1 MQILC
6 TRTVGAVMKRT
17 LSLVALGLSLAVR
30 CFSQSKP
37 IILISG
43 NGNISINSS
52 GEAVAGVSGGVAVGG
67 AAKQTTVNK
76 HDQTIE
82 MAGDFL
88 NFCPAVELTLLLSD
102 QPDYYVFLNRE
113 GQPTVFG
120 ELGQSQIMVLNR
132 RKSVVFVA
140 GKKATVKNAVRSACN
155 AIIADWQANG
165 RLAVDTPTGSAAP
178 SLPSPLAE
186 PPQQQ
191 AAPIASVPSPQAKL
205 DTVAIVIHTTA
216 AAEKYCKPQT
226 ITSVM
231 ADTNA
236 YVISK
241 GVVLGTVATSKTS
254 LTLIIDRPTMKWIE
268 ITVQGRDGSG
278 NLLWS
283 EKVSEGAWAAQGHT
297 GTQGMLNTLA
307 KVHQVIDAHL
317 RQ

>member
-1 MQILC
+1 
-6 TRTVGAVMKRT
+6 MKSIR
-17 LSLVALGLSLAVR
+17 LLVFLGLSLSPT

-37 IILISG
+37 VVLISG
-43 NGNISINSS
+43 NGNLSINSS
-52 GEAVAGVSGGVAVGG
+52 GQAVGGIAGGVAVGG
-67 AAKQTTVNK
+67 GTKQTTVNK

-88 NFCPAVELTLLLSD
+88 DFCSAVELTLLQSD

-113 GQPTVFG
+113 GQPTMFG
-120 ELGQSQIMVLNR
+120 ELGQSQVMVLNR
-132 RKSVVFVA
+132 RKSVVFVV

-155 AIIADWQANG
+155 AIVADWQANG
-165 RLAVDTPTGSAAP
+165 RIVVDDPLSSAVSNPSSPPVAAVPT
-178 SLPSPLAE
+178 
-186 PPQQQ
+186 QQ
-191 AAPIASVPSPQAKL
+191 AAPIASVPSPQIKL

-236 YVISK
+236 YVTSK
-241 GVVLGTVATSKTS
+241 GVVLGTVATSKAS
-254 LTLIIDRPTMKWIE
+254 LTLIIDRPKMKWIE

-278 NLLWS
+278 NLLWN
-283 EKVSEGAWAAQGHT
+283 EKVSEGAWAAEGHT
-297 GTQGMLNTLA
+297 GTQGMLNTLE

-317 RQ
+317 HQ